1 QGSLSSLS
9 PALCGCGTS
18 GSTRIAGAATT
29 GTHSWPEK
37 RPASMYSISF
47 GGVGPSGM
55 ARLYELRRVVFT
67 EDGALRLDTW
77 RQN

>member
-1 QGSLSSLS
+1 
-9 PALCGCGTS
+9 
-18 GSTRIAGAATT
+18 
-29 GTHSWPEK
+29 
-37 RPASMYSISF
+37 MYSISF